1 LFASRHIGVA
11 VALDKATPLMRF
23 LKNKSGTQ
31 AAPPPG
37 SSVDRLHAIA
47 ERGKLERAQYPLREV
62 PIIVEG
68 QQKVFW
74 SPHEVGEGSGDA

>member
-1 LFASRHIGVA
+1 MA
-11 VALDKATPLMRF
+11 VALDRATPLMRF
-23 LKNKSGTQ
+23 LKKKSGTE

-37 SSVDRLHAIA
+37 SPVDRLHAIA
-47 ERGKLERAQYPLREV
+47 QRGKLERAHYPLREV